1 MTNSADNSTA
11 ATVWLREVRHGL
23 ASLPGSVRDDIL
35 AELDSHIAERVE
47 AGAALRRRQRGGAPT
62 QKPC

>member
-47 AGAALRRRQRGGAPT
+47 AVAAPAGP
-62 QKPC
+62 